1 MRDWISGA
9 MLVLG
14 TLLVLAGAVVR
25 IAGALG
31 PAAAAPAETVAP
43 APAEAVAPAPAEPAP
58 AGRSGRFWAAVR
70 RMPTVDPLIAWGIV
84 LLALAALVAGA
95 VAVNLTGSLGTR

>member
-43 APAEAVAPAPAEPAP
+43 APAEAAP